1 MSDVERI
8 CMMNHERRRWAEEYD
23 ARQADR
29 ESRKAA
35 DRERKL
41 HLRGATLISAVFV
54 GIGLTLLGMGI
65 EAMQPQTILIGLLST
80 IIFGVFGCVLE
91 ELTYEPLTET
101 VYCKFETGAARR
113 VNVAMDSGT
122 AMIKDVMSV
131 LG

>member
-29 ESRKAA
+29 ENRKAS

-65 EAMQPQTILIGLLST
+65 EAMQLQTIVVGLVST
-80 IIFGVFGCVLE
+80 LVFGVFGGVLE
-91 ELTYEPLTET
+91 ELNYE
-101 VYCKFETGAARR
+101 
-113 VNVAMDSGT
+113 
-122 AMIKDVMSV
+122 
-131 LG
+131 